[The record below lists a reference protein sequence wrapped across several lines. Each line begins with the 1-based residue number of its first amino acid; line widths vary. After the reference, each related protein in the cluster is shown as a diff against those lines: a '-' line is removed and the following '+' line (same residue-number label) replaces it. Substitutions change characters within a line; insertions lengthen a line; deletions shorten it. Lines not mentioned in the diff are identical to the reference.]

1 MKLTIISGL
10 SGSGKTIALQTL
22 EDKGLFCVD
31 NLPVGMLADYAHR
44 MRGRRDLFYEH
55 FIVAIDARSGA
66 EELKSFPAQVELLRQ
81 QDIQV
86 EILFLTTDEQI
97 LLARYSETRRLHPLS
112 REGLPLKEAIQ
123 RERKLLAPMFEM
135 ADLVMDSSDFNV
147 HTLRAEVARRLAP
160 DQAAGLNLLFQSFGY
175 KYGLPVDT
183 DFVFDVRCLPNPY
196 WEPELRQQTGKERG
210 VQNYLQDKEEVIQML
225 DFLKQFLSTWIPRFE
240 AQNRSYMTVS
250 VGCTGGQHRSVYLCE
265 QLALEFSQ
273 HRSKVSL
280 RHRELE

>member
-10 SGSGKTIALQTL
+10 SGSGKTIALHTL
-22 EDKGLFCVD
+22 EDKGLYCVD
-31 NLPVGMLADYAHR
+31 NLPVGMLADYVER
-44 MRGRRDLFYEH
+44 MRKRLRSLYDQ

-66 EELKSFPAQVELLRQ
+66 EELQAFEQQVRLIRQQQVE
-81 QDIQV
+81 V
-86 EILFLTTDEQI
+86 EIVFLTTEERI

-123 RERKLLAPMFEM
+123 RERKLLSPLFEM
-135 ADLVMDSSDFNV
+135 ADLVIDTTSFNI
-147 HTLRAEVARRLAP
+147 HQLRAEVTRRLVP
-160 DQAAGLNLLFQSFGY
+160 GQSSSLNLLFQSFGF

-196 WEPELRQQTGKERG
+196 WDQSLREQSGKDAG
-210 VQNYLQDKEEVIQML
+210 VQQFLAEQDDVQQML
-225 DFLKQFLSTWIPRFE
+225 TFLKQFLTTWIPRFE
-240 AQNRSYMTVS
+240 EQNRSYMTVS

-265 QLALEFSQ
+265 QLAQEFSQ

>member
-1 MKLTIISGL
+1 VKLTIISGL
-10 SGSGKTIALQTL
+10 SGSGKTIALHTL
-22 EDKGLFCVD
+22 EDKGLYCVD
-31 NLPVGMLADYAHR
+31 NLPVGMLADYVER
-44 MRGRRDLFYEH
+44 MRKRLRSLYDQ

-66 EELKSFPAQVELLRQ
+66 EELQAFEQQVRLIRQQQVE
-81 QDIQV
+81 V
-86 EILFLTTDEQI
+86 EIVFLTTEERI

-123 RERKLLAPMFEM
+123 RERKLLSPLFEM
-135 ADLVMDSSDFNV
+135 ADLVIDTTSFNI
-147 HTLRAEVARRLAP
+147 HQLRAEVTRRLVP
-160 DQAAGLNLLFQSFGY
+160 GQSSSLNLLFQSFGF

-196 WEPELRQQTGKERG
+196 WDQSLREQSGKDAG
-210 VQNYLQDKEEVIQML
+210 VQQFLAEQDDVQQML
-225 DFLKQFLSTWIPRFE
+225 TFLKQFLTTWIPRFE
-240 AQNRSYMTVS
+240 EQNRSYMTVS

-265 QLALEFSQ
+265 QLAQEFSQ